1 MIELYNYRSIYYHS
15 RKLWNWYAYSWNRN
29 AYDGK
34 IKNAYIGL
42 FISLFVIVGLYFLS
56 PLGSLNMINIINPLT
71 YRDPTMIITGT
82 SSFPYSIGMIV
93 LLIYNVLFFV
103 LNRKVFNVNYYE

>member
-1 MIELYNYRSIYYHS
+1 MLILALYPNLLNVSY
-15 RKLWNWYAYSWNRN
+15 L
-29 AYDGK
+29 

-42 FISLFVIVGLYFLS
+42 FISLFVIAGLYFLS

-103 LNRKVFNVNYYE
+103 LNRRVFDENYYE